1 MSKKKDTPLDVG
13 GPRPPLKNLSQG
25 PETWRNSNVACY
37 VVQAMPATA
46 QQPGEPRPPAFRE
59 QPCSAVKRAA
69 HPRLDPC
76 TGLSEHAM
84 SGVYLDR
91 IDALHAIRQHYV
103 YANWSLCR
111 FTSHLHGDYTADLV
125 FEIDAHV
132 KGLPNWQLDHQFYT
146 PIVRAAVT
154 VGRRL
159 LDYLLA
165 TLKIDARYITTCVT
179 RMGARVTVDWRA
191 FGPQRLWTLLAVV
204 RWVEAQVLGPN
215 ELDQLASEL
224 HAEVLTQVERLGHNQ
239 AEDFGVAD
247 TSKVTCIVNV
257 DGSIYTRSDLPRM
270 DREHGGNRFKGPFIR
285 PVGSLHS
292 GSSSLNMFCRATPV
306 PHETFTPNNA
316 DWLSRGSR
324 AESFVPAHGPSIHDH
339 ADPSLFYDLWKWP
352 EARDP
357 RGDRLI
363 ESDPCPCQP
372 LVELFHR
379 ADDLQDELSDD
390 AQDEISSVRRKALGS
405 GLKPLGSAQAEITS
419 ADAEKI
425 LARLKE
431 AQYQK
436 GDRIRAICP
445 VCNKTPKSLTVYKRD
460 GHAYCFRCHLVFSL
474 ADLAGKLG
482 LEGVVGWKRQ
492 SSSTIQRVPVESL
505 PPEGPVT
512 RWGEKTIVLAPDFD
526 TIEEAR
532 DDQRRVLDNYL
543 TNRDT
548 WDLLVLRGPTG
559 LGKTTGAIDAIGR
572 HGLVSRGLFAR
583 SESRAP
589 YLKVL
594 QPSRAIDGRRPDNC
608 ESYNMIAQ
616 ARDRLI
622 PEWTVCGAC
631 EHRQDCPYLAQFQ
644 DLEGVHLGL
653 LHAHAG
659 HLHRRLFDNGAEITL
674 IDENPWDRSLEL
686 IDLDARELDL
696 FRCEPDVVA
705 DEETGTVGLEYPI
718 VWKAPT
724 EALGRLVDALLM
736 FLRSDAVL
744 SGEDAASDV
753 SEAAKHGEW
762 TKNGCVAD
770 RDLARLL
777 FESRSDLA
785 QAVQD
790 IREADYETVEA
801 NSAWLAGLEGRSRKP
816 PKRILRALC
825 GALQLA
831 WLSHVTD
838 RPRTLPI
845 VIHRQNNSTNWSL
858 RLTRRH
864 PIEAGQTILLSSTI
878 RPEQVRL
885 ASGERRVVVYAPT
898 VRQRERRIIVADKS
912 FSLTSLVGKSKHER
926 RTRLFETVKKL
937 VESEYVRTGLPVAV
951 IGRSK
956 LINLWNRFMF
966 GDKVK
971 PFAMPWGPATREE
984 QAKALRALTIPLGY
998 ISGYAGGV
1006 AGSNAFAVETEDT
1019 MRAGGPRF
1027 VRALVILG
1035 NLVPPLGQVASEL
1048 RGVYAG
1054 EEEVYPVE
1062 YPGIGT
1068 MWPARDVVVD
1078 WTPTYRTVPLQE
1090 PEVGTVIAAKNVPGF
1105 VDPRANELLHA
1116 SYEAEFIQIAG
1127 RMRGSI
1133 PDPIDPTITPVLWV
1147 VAGTALGSQ
1156 FPFDEVL
1163 GLEDLRERLG
1173 LAVTE
1178 RDAEATNPRH
1188 RPSGSS
1194 KRSLEDQVFTR
1205 WKKSGPKATIAWLVT
1220 GLRWRGTPWAKA
1232 GPLLLQEVRGLVEK
1246 SGIGWR
1252 PSYDD
1257 HCVEAIRELNTET
1270 GPRVPR

>member
-1 MSKKKDTPLDVG
+1 
-13 GPRPPLKNLSQG
+13 
-25 PETWRNSNVACY
+25 
-37 VVQAMPATA
+37 
-46 QQPGEPRPPAFRE
+46 
-59 QPCSAVKRAA
+59 
-69 HPRLDPC
+69 
-76 TGLSEHAM
+76 M

-91 IDALHAIRQHYV
+91 IEALHAIRQHYI

-111 FTSHLHGDYTADLV
+111 FTSHLHGDYAADLV

-132 KGLPNWQLDHQFYT
+132 KGLPNWQLDHEFYT

-154 VGRRL
+154 VGARVL
-159 LDYLLA
+159 AYLLT
-165 TLKIDARYITTCVT
+165 TLKIDPRYITPCVT
-179 RMGARVTVDWRA
+179 RMGSRVTVDWRA
-191 FGPQRLWTLLAVV
+191 FGPRRLWTLLAVV
-204 RWVEAQVLGPN
+204 RGIEAQVFEAG
-215 ELDQLASEL
+215 ELDALGLKLHGEILA
-224 HAEVLTQVERLGHNQ
+224 QVERLGCSL
-239 AEDFGVAD
+239 ADDFGKAD
-247 TSKVTCIVNV
+247 PAKITAKVNV
-257 DGSIYTRSDLPRM
+257 DGSIYARSDLPRM

-292 GSSSLNMFCRATPV
+292 GSSTLNMFCRTTPV
-306 PHETFTPNNA
+306 PHDNFTADKA
-316 DWLSRGSR
+316 DWLSRVSR
-324 AESFVPAHGPSIHDH
+324 AASFVPAHGPSIHDH

-363 ESDPCPCQP
+363 ESNPCPCQP
-372 LVELFHR
+372 LVELFDR
-379 ADDLQDELSDD
+379 VDDLQDELSDD
-390 AQDEISSVRRKALGS
+390 VQDEISSVRRKALGS
-405 GLKPLGSAQAEITS
+405 GLKPLGDVDAEVTP

-425 LARLKE
+425 IASLRE

-436 GDRIRAICP
+436 GDRVRAICP
-445 VCNKTPKSLTVYKRD
+445 VCNKTPKSLTVYRRD
-460 GHAYCFRCHLVFSL
+460 GHAYCFRCHRGLSL

-482 LEGVVGWKRQ
+482 LERLVRWKRQ
-492 SSSTIQRVPVESL
+492 SSSPIQRVPVESL
-505 PPEGPVT
+505 PPEHAVT
-512 RWGEKTIVLAPDFD
+512 RWGERTIVITPEFETLQ
-526 TIEEAR
+526 EAR
-532 DDQRRVLDNYL
+532 DDQRRVLDHYL
-543 TNRDT
+543 TNRQS
-548 WDLLVLRGPTG
+548 WDLLILRGPTG
-559 LGKTTGAIDAIGR
+559 LGKTTMAVDALGR

-608 ESYNMIAQ
+608 ESYDRIDQ

-631 EHRQDCPYLAQFQ
+631 EHRQGCPYLAQFE

-653 LHAHAG
+653 LHAHAP

-674 IDENPWDRSLEL
+674 IDENPWERSMEL

-705 DEETGTVGLEYPI
+705 DEATGTIGLDDPL

-724 EALGRLVDALLM
+724 KAVGRLVDALLTL
-736 FLRSDAVL
+736 LRSDAVL
-744 SGEDAASDV
+744 SVQDAASSR

-762 TKNGCVAD
+762 TTNGCVAD

-777 FESRSDLA
+777 FGSRSDLA

-790 IREADYETVEA
+790 IREADYEAVEA
-801 NSAWLAGLEGRSRKP
+801 NSAWLASLEGRSRKP

-825 GALQLA
+825 EFLQAA
-831 WLSHVTD
+831 WVCHVTD
-838 RPRTLPI
+838 RARTLPL
-845 VIHRQNNSTNWSL
+845 VIYRQDDSTSWSL
-858 RLTRRH
+858 RLTRRRT
-864 PIEAGQTILLSSTI
+864 IETGQTILLSSTI

-885 ASGERRVVVYAPT
+885 AFGDRRVVVYAPT

-912 FSLTSLVGKSKHER
+912 YSLTNLLGRSKHEP

-937 VESEYVRTGLPVAV
+937 VESEYARTGLPVAV

-956 LINLWNRFMF
+956 LINLWNKFML
-966 GDKVK
+966 GDKAK

-984 QAKALRALTIPLGY
+984 QAEALRGITIPLGY

-1006 AGSNAFAVETEDT
+1006 AGSNAFAVEIDDAV
-1019 MRAGGPRF
+1019 RVSGQRGGEPRF

-1035 NLVPPLGQVASEL
+1035 NLIPPLGQLASEL
-1048 RGVYAG
+1048 RGVYSG
-1054 EEEVYPVE
+1054 EEELYPVDF
-1062 YPGIGT
+1062 PGFGT
-1068 MWPARDVVVD
+1068 MWAARDVVVD
-1078 WTPTYRTVPLQE
+1078 WTPTYRTVPLQV
-1090 PEVGTVIAAKNVPGF
+1090 PDVGTVIAAKNVLGF

-1133 PDPIDPTITPVLWV
+1133 PDPIDPTVEPKLWV
-1147 VAGTALGSQ
+1147 FAGVALGAE
-1156 FPFDEVL
+1156 FVFDEVL
-1163 GLEDLRERLG
+1163 GLEDVRERLG
-1173 LAVTE
+1173 LPVLE
-1178 RDAEATNPRH
+1178 RDAENVKPRH
-1188 RPSGSS
+1188 RPAGTS
-1194 KRSLEDQVFTR
+1194 KRSVEQQIFQR
-1205 WKKSGPKATIAWLVT
+1205 WKKTGPKATLTWLTTELRRKGTAWAQT
-1220 GLRWRGTPWAKA
+1220 GS
-1232 GPLLLQEVRGLVEK
+1232 LLLQEARALVEK

-1252 PSYDD
+1252 PSYEE
-1257 HCVEAIRELNTET
+1257 HCIDAIRELNSRS